1 MRTRPALWSDVGS
14 ASHDREWREVQAR
27 AARLARF
34 YATRVATGRAIAR
47 VEDRQALLQAV
58 CDALLSEARHRMAW
72 IGFTGPSGNVEP
84 AAWAG
89 VQREYWER
97 APVPAHLA
105 PPASLGPTERAVMS
119 GAPAVA
125 ANIGAGSVL
134 LPWQENALARGFRS
148 SAALPLRRHG
158 TVVGALTVYAGE
170 VGAFD
175 DDEVRL
181 LDGVAEDLSFGLDAR
196 AAESGRQVAEA
207 ARRSS
212 EEAFRLLFQRHPQP
226 MWVFDERTL
235 RFLEV
240 NDAALAR
247 YGYSRDE
254 FLAMRV
260 LDVRPPEDVR
270 DLLEVLAGRAPGHG
284 HRGVYRHRTKAGAI
298 FPVEVTSY
306 PVEDAGRSSL
316 VMAQDV
322 SERLRTEQAL
332 VHQATHD
339 PLTGLANR
347 ALLSD
352 RLTHALARANRV
364 TDGLAVIFVDLDRFK
379 VINDGRG
386 HSAGDVVLR
395 EVAERMKGEVRSG
408 DTVARVGGD
417 EFVIVLEGPIARDA
431 VLAVA
436 ARIAWAMD
444 APISVDGAEVFL
456 TVSQGVAFAQRG
468 DTADALLQEADGA
481 MYLAKQAGR
490 GRIHVADADLLG
502 QASRQLDLE
511 TALRQ
516 AVDSNEF
523 IVHYQPVVEVA
534 SGRIVGAEALLRWL
548 HPQRGLLGPAE
559 FISVAEDTGLIVPIG
574 EWVLRQA
581 LEEAASWSCWGGA
594 DHGGP
599 ALSIAVNLSAAQ
611 LASRNLAFGV
621 TRALSATG
629 VEPSRLHLEVT
640 ESVLIGDRA
649 RAVEVL
655 KALRSLGVRVDVDDF
670 GTGYSSLA
678 QVHTLPVD
686 SLKIDK
692 SFVDRLAGTDE
703 DDALVAAV
711 IQLAHSSHLAVIAEG
726 VEDGTQR
733 AQLVRLGCEL
743 AQGYLFSRPVDG
755 ARFRAMLAHGRT
767 LPFDQPSDRPSSKEI
782 SR

>member
-1 MRTRPALWSDVGS
+1 MRTRSALWSDAGS
-14 ASHDREWREVQAR
+14 VTHHKEWREVQAR
-27 AARLARF
+27 AARLAHF

-47 VEDRQALLQAV
+47 TEDAQALLQAV
-58 CDALLSEARHRMAW
+58 CDALLSEPHYRMAW
-72 IGFTGPSGNVEP
+72 IGFTGSSGNVQP

-89 VQREYWER
+89 AQRECGER
-97 APVPAHLA
+97 EPAPADLA
-105 PPASLGPTERAVMS
+105 PPAGLGPAERAVIS
-119 GAPAVA
+119 GEPAVWA
-125 ANIGAGSVL
+125 DIGAGSVV
-134 LPWQENALARGFRS
+134 LPWQENALARGLRS
-148 SAALPLRRHG
+148 SAAFPLRRHG

-181 LDGVAEDLSFGLDAR
+181 LDGVAEDLSFGLEAR

-226 MWVFDERTL
+226 MWVFDEQTL

-254 FLAMRV
+254 FLAMRI
-260 LDVRPPEDVR
+260 LGIRPPEDVQ
-270 DLLEVLAGRAPGHG
+270 DLLEVLAGRAPGQG

-306 PVEDAGRSSL
+306 PVQDAGRSSL

-339 PLTGLANR
+339 RLTGLANR

-395 EVAERMKGEVRSG
+395 EVAERMRGEVRSG

-417 EFVIVLEGPIARDA
+417 EFVIVLEGPILRDA

-436 ARIAWAMD
+436 ARIAWSMD
-444 APISVDGAEVFL
+444 APISVDEAEVFL
-456 TVSQGVAFAQRG
+456 TVSQGVAFAERG
-468 DTADALLQEADGA
+468 DTAEALLQEADAA

-490 GRIHVADADLLG
+490 GLIHIADADLLG

-516 AVDSNEF
+516 ATERNEF
-523 IVHYQPVVEVA
+523 VVHYQPVVEVA
-534 SGRIVGAEALLRWL
+534 TGRIVGAEALLRWL

-559 FISVAEDTGLIVPIG
+559 FMSVAEDSGLIVPIG

-581 LEEAASWSCWGGA
+581 LEEAASWAGA
-594 DHGGP
+594 DSRP
-599 ALSIAVNLSAAQ
+599 LSIAVNLSAAQ

-621 TRALSATG
+621 ARALSATG
-629 VEPSRLHLEVT
+629 IEPSRLHLEVT
-640 ESVLIGDRA
+640 ESVLIDDRA

-655 KALRSLGVRVDVDDF
+655 KALRGLGVRVDVDDF

-678 QVHTLPVD
+678 QVQSLPVD

-692 SFVDRLAGTDE
+692 SFVDRLAGTDQ

-711 IQLAHSSHLAVIAEG
+711 VQIAHSSHLAVIAEG
-726 VEDGTQR
+726 VEDGAQR
-733 AQLVRLGCEL
+733 AGLVRLGCQL
-743 AQGYLFSRPVDG
+743 AQGYLFSRPVDA
-755 ARFRAMLAHGRT
+755 ARFRSLLALGQP
-767 LPFDQPSDRPSSKEI
+767 LPLDQPLGPAVDEEAVS
-782 SR
+782 